1 MSMNPWTRLAWNPW
15 GELQHMQGEMQ
26 RLFADLHRAS
36 TNDLPPINVWSGEHG
51 LRIQAELPGYE
62 RDDVEVSVVGDTLT
76 LKGTR
81 KAAQVADETFHRRE
95 RASGSFVRTLE
106 LPFRVEADDV
116 KATLADG
123 VLDLELPRARDE
135 RPRRI
140 AIAS

>member
-1 MSMNPWTRLAWNPW
+1 MLTHPWTRFAWNPW
-15 GELQHMQGEMQ
+15 SELHDVQGRMQQ
-26 RLFADLHRAS
+26 LFADLHRAS
-36 TNDLPPINVWSGEHG
+36 ANDLPPINVWSGEHG

-76 LKGTR
+76 LKGVR
-81 KAAQVADETFHRRE
+81 KADSVAEDAFHRRE
-95 RASGSFVRTLE
+95 RANGRFVRTLE

-116 KATLADG
+116 KATLANG
-123 VLDLELPRARDE
+123 VLDLELPRAKDE